1 MHTAPP
7 TRPKPWPGFLEFVLL
22 IETKHRG
29 SSGLCPQRPWWVSL
43 SLPPPFLSWGRGA
56 QPRAASGGRHFPC
69 TASGGRHFPCTGCG
83 VGPSLL
89 LGSELNSALS
99 KAGGGGRRR
108 RERVKGERRGDG
120 PQTPCRSP
128 ASGPSPGN
136 RGRICESG
144 SVQPCTATLGFFGR
158 VPSPRQA
165 SRSAWV
171 QRWGRKEPMS
181 RDYEK
186 MKPTSAPV
194 LGSVLSETQHR
205 HGAGQQRGFT
215 RLVGRGRA

>member
-1 MHTAPP
+1 MLATLLSPRAPTGCQAPDPRCPPPDGTPYIGTGTQGRPWWSGFFPSGPPPNRSLLLRPDSRSLLILSPALCTPPPP

-99 KAGGGGRRR
+99 QAGGGGRRR
-108 RERVKGERRGDG
+108 RE
-120 PQTPCRSP
+120 
-128 ASGPSPGN
+128 
-136 RGRICESG
+136 
-144 SVQPCTATLGFFGR
+144 
-158 VPSPRQA
+158 
-165 SRSAWV
+165 
-171 QRWGRKEPMS
+171 
-181 RDYEK
+181 
-186 MKPTSAPV
+186 
-194 LGSVLSETQHR
+194 
-205 HGAGQQRGFT
+205 
-215 RLVGRGRA
+215 